1 MFLNLQNVRIQQQA
15 VYMSTGEVV
24 NPTAPLADRRYRMK
38 RVGQD
43 SNTLVPSIGLTA
55 EF

>member
-24 NPTAPLADRRYRMK
+24 NPTAPLADRRYRME